1 MPLPNK
7 APGERY
13 HYADLM
19 TTSEDERIELIKGIP
34 FTRTTPTI
42 HQIVLGEMGVQ
53 IANYLRKHPEEG
65 EVFYGPLGVRP
76 FEKEGD
82 RQEDVDTV
90 LEPDLT
96 VICDESK
103 LDHAGCKG
111 APDMIAEILAPCTM
125 WNDCFVKYRVYEA
138 AGVREYWIVDPDRHT
153 VFVYKLENG
162 RYGAEKL
169 YLENDSVP
177 VGVLKDCRVDLY
189 PVFTEWDRI
198 KGK

>member
-53 IANYLRKHPEEG
+53 IANYLRKHPKEG
-65 EVFYGPLGVRP
+65 EIFYGPLGVRP

-82 RQEDVDTV
+82 RKK
-90 LEPDLT
+90 
-96 VICDESK
+96 C
-103 LDHAGCKG
+103 
-111 APDMIAEILAPCTM
+111 
-125 WNDCFVKYRVYEA
+125 
-138 AGVREYWIVDPDRHT
+138 
-153 VFVYKLENG
+153 
-162 RYGAEKL
+162 
-169 YLENDSVP
+169 
-177 VGVLKDCRVDLY
+177 
-189 PVFTEWDRI
+189 
-198 KGK
+198 